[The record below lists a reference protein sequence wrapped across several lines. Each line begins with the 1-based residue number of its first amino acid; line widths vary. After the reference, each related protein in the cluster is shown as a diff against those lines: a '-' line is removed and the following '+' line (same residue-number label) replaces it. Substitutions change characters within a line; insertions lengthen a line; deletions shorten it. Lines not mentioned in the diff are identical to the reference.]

1 MKKLIM
7 ILGLV
12 VVLSSCTNT
21 PTEVKNPKQ
30 ETTIELQQLAS
41 IDSLTYKVV
50 EKDDTVY
57 ILSTKDN
64 IVLKKIRNHSGAL
77 MTSSLIFTI
86 LILIILILWIL
97 AMTSL

>member
-12 VVLSSCTNT
+12 LVLSSCSDT

-30 ETTIELQQLAS
+30 ETTVELQQLAS
-41 IDSLTYKVV
+41 IDSVTYKVV
-50 EKDDTVY
+50 EKGKMVY

-64 IVLKKIRNHSGAL
+64 TVVKKVRNESGAL
-77 MTSSLIFTI
+77 KTSVLVFF
-86 LILIILILWIL
+86 IILVLTWVVL
-97 AMTSL
+97 AFKD

>member
-7 ILGLV
+7 VLVLGV
-12 VVLSSCTNT
+12 IMVSCSNT

-30 ETTIELQQLAS
+30 ETTVELQQLAS
-41 IDSLTYKVV
+41 IDSLAYKVI

-64 IVLKKIRNHSGAL
+64 TVVKMVHNESGVVK
-77 MTSSLIFTI
+77 TSA
-86 LILIILILWIL
+86 LILVLILLTIWAIL
-97 AMTSL
+97 LLKD

>member
-12 VVLSSCTNT
+12 LVFSSCSDT

-30 ETTIELQQLAS
+30 ETTVELQQLAN

-50 EKDDTVY
+50 EKYDTVY

-64 IVLKKIRNHSGAL
+64 TVVKKIRNHSGAL
-77 MTSSLIFTI
+77 DTSVLVFFIVLVLT
-86 LILIILILWIL
+86 WIVL
-97 AMTSL
+97 AFKD